1 VTGSSRQRLEIVGIL
16 LAVFCCLAWG
26 AADFLGGSASKGRP
40 ALLVVLLAQAF
51 GLLTAMVAAISW
63 GVTISAS
70 SAIAAGAAG
79 ICGAVAF
86 IAFYRA
92 LTLAPMGV
100 AAPLVGTS
108 VVIPVTFGALHGQW
122 PPALGMVGLVVA
134 GVGALLAL
142 GVRSP
147 STHIRLTPK
156 VTVLCLIA
164 FIGFGGSVTLFAGSA
179 GSGWVGP
186 TLIMRAI
193 SVSTLGFVAVLR
205 WRQGRQS
212 AIDGIR
218 GIPWVK
224 VSASGILDVLGNVAF
239 ALAVS
244 RVPLLPVAILSGMY
258 PLATAALAWL
268 LIGERLTSRQRWG
281 GGAAVFGAAL
291 MAAS

>member
-1 VTGSSRQRLEIVGIL
+1 MGIL
-16 LAVFCCLAWG
+16 LAAFCCLAWG
-26 AADFLGGSASKGRP
+26 AADFLGGSASNGRP
-40 ALLVVLLAQAF
+40 ALLVVLLAQAV
-51 GLLTAMVAAISW
+51 GLLTAIAAAVSW
-63 GVTISAS
+63 GVTISAT

-100 AAPLVGTS
+100 VAPLVGTS

-122 PPALGMVGLVVA
+122 PPPIGMIGLAVA
-134 GVGALLAL
+134 GVGALLAQ

-147 STHIRLTPK
+147 SRHVRLTPK

-164 FIGFGGSVTLFAGSA
+164 IIGFGGSVTLFAGSA
-179 GSGWVGP
+179 DNGWVGP
-186 TLIMRAI
+186 TLIMRTV
-193 SVSTLGFVAVLR
+193 SVPTLAVIAAVR
-205 WRQGRQS
+205 WRQEGRS
-212 AIDGIR
+212 AIDGVR
-218 GIPWVK
+218 GVPWVK

-239 ALAVS
+239 ALALY

-268 LIGERLTSRQRWG
+268 FIGERLTSRQRWG
-281 GGAAVFGAAL
+281 GGAAVVGAAL
-291 MAAS
+291 MAAT

>member
-1 VTGSSRQRLEIVGIL
+1 MGIL

-26 AADFLGGSASKGRP
+26 AADFLGGSASSGRP

-51 GLLTAMVAAISW
+51 GLLTAVAAAIGL

-70 SAIAAGAAG
+70 SAIGACAAG
-79 ICGAVAF
+79 ICGAIAF

-100 AAPLVGTS
+100 VAPLVGTS

-122 PPALGMVGLVVA
+122 PPTTGMVGLAVA

-147 STHIRLTPK
+147 STHFRLTPK
-156 VTVLCLIA
+156 VMVLCLVAI
-164 FIGFGGSVTLFAGSA
+164 IGFGGSVTLFAGSA
-179 GSGWVGP
+179 DSGWVGP

-193 SVSTLGFVAVLR
+193 SVSTLVLVAVLR
-205 WRQGRQS
+205 WRQQTLN

-218 GIPWVK
+218 GIPWAK

-239 ALAVS
+239 ALALS

-268 LIGERLTSRQRWG
+268 FIGERLTSRQRWG

>member
-1 VTGSSRQRLEIVGIL
+1 MGIL
-16 LAVFCCLAWG
+16 LAVVCCLTWG
-26 AADFLGGSASKGRP
+26 AADFLGGSASNGRP
-40 ALLVVLLAQAF
+40 ALLVVLLAQAV
-51 GLLTAMVAAISW
+51 GLCAAIVAAASW

-79 ICGAVAF
+79 ICGAVGF

-100 AAPLVGTS
+100 VAPLVGTS

-122 PPALGMVGLVVA
+122 PPAIGMVGLAVA

-147 STHIRLTPK
+147 SAHIRLTPT
-156 VTVLCLIA
+156 VTVLCLISI
-164 FIGFGGSVTLFAGSA
+164 IGFGGSVTLFAGSA
-179 GSGWVGP
+179 DSGWVGP

-193 SVSTLGFVAVLR
+193 SVSTLVLAAMWR
-205 WRQGRQS
+205 WRQERQS
-212 AIDGIR
+212 VIDGVR
-218 GIPWVK
+218 GIPWAK

-239 ALAVS
+239 ALALS

-268 LIGERLTSRQRWG
+268 FIGERLTSRQRWG